1 MGSQTTTWALPFP
14 VGTDRVMDGDNAMQ
28 ALAERVDLLLGGT
41 GAPGGGGTPNP
52 AAPGLWQVAS
62 GMTICTDASLAAT
75 AGSSISKAMWMKIG
89 KTVWYYGA
97 GNSGTGTT
105 SNAISLPNAVA
116 GTPTYRNQCCGVA
129 GIAGAS
135 SPADQSGRGFMG
147 AGLDRLIIVAWNQGY
162 RPAPASHTFF
172 WSVVYDVV

>member
-1 MGSQTTTWALPFP
+1 MGSATTTFAVPYP

-28 ALAERVDLLLGGT
+28 AMAERLDLLLGGA
-41 GAPGGGGTPNP
+41 GGASSGSMPANAPGMWQT
-52 AAPGLWQVAS
+52 AA
-62 GMTICTDASLAAT
+62 GMTICTDTSLAAT
-75 AGSSISKAMWMKIG
+75 AGSSISRAMWMKIG

-116 GTPTYRNQCCGVA
+116 GTPTYRQQNCGVC

-147 AGLDRLIIVAWNQGY
+147 ASLDRLIVVAWNQGY
-162 RPAPASHTFF
+162 RAAPASHTFF